1 MSRARG
7 RVFTPVRAFVKEE
20 FGEEGWQRLL
30 TRLAP
35 PDRKIIDGLIVSEG
49 WYDVPLYQRVFE
61 AALNEFAG
69 EMPNLAYRIG
79 QTTAETIVPLFH
91 RMLMRFGSPA
101 GMFAR
106 AAALWKEYFDEGRM
120 EVIERG
126 ENHYRVL
133 MYDEHAKPW
142 LPKEMLPGF
151 AAKVIEM
158 TGHEVVASRLDSI
171 QPGPPPAYELYVEW
185 R

>member
-1 MSRARG
+1 MARTRG
-7 RVFTPVRAFVKEE
+7 RVFTPVRAFVKDE

-30 TRLAP
+30 VRMAP
-35 PDRKIIDGLIVSEG
+35 QDRKIVDGLILSEG
-49 WYDVPLYQRVFE
+49 WYDVPLYQRMFD
-61 AALNEFAG
+61 AALGEFAP
-69 EMPNLAYRIG
+69 EMPNLAFRIG
-79 QTTAETIVPLFH
+79 QQTAETLVPLFH

-101 GMFAR
+101 GVFAR

-133 MYDEHAKPW
+133 MYDEYARPW
-142 LPKEMLPGF
+142 LPREMLPGF
-151 AAKVIEM
+151 ASKVIEM
-158 TGHEVVASRLDSI
+158 TGHKVVEARLDSVHEGK
-171 QPGPPPAYELYVEW
+171 PRAYELYIEW